1 MKVSIRVLRDKKW
14 QVQEFD
20 DVVGWNLDYKTGWL
34 ELAREDV
41 VEFFDLDKIDHVVVP
56 RLEQAPPKNEKEQ
69 EDS

>member
-20 DVVGWNLDYKTGWL
+20 DVVGWNLDYQAGWL

-56 RLEQAPPKNEKEQ
+56 RLKQAPSEKEQ

>member
-20 DVVGWNLDYKTGWL
+20 DVVGWNLDYQAGWL

-56 RLEQAPPKNEKEQ
+56 RLEQAPSKKEQ